1 MKRKKKQHFNWNI
14 LIIDTIIFSMFVGLI
29 WASFWWSGF
38 KNSLAVNK
46 IKFGETSILNESVY
60 NSTLGEIEGIHPYNI
75 DIKNISELLEDHPYV
90 KAARVSHR
98 YPGTIQIEIEEREP
112 IALLKS
118 DPMIMLDQD
127 GYVLPDLNNLQ
138 NFNLPILTN
147 FNPDLELYPIGK
159 KALSVKVNECII
171 SLAWIKQDYEQL
183 FDNLSE
189 LKISENNEIELIL
202 ADQPTQIFLGENEL
216 GSRIKILKQFEVEL
230 GTKKISDF
238 SYLDMRYKNQIIV
251 KGRRS

>member
-1 MKRKKKQHFNWNI
+1 VVSIFLYFQNQSIVF
-14 LIIDTIIFSMFVGLI
+14 LIEYR
-29 WASFWWSGF
+29 ASP
-38 KNSLAVNK
+38 N
-46 IKFGETSILNESVY
+46 
-60 NSTLGEIEGIHPYNI
+60 
-75 DIKNISELLEDHPYV
+75 
-90 KAARVSHR
+90 
-98 YPGTIQIEIEEREP
+98 
-112 IALLKS
+112 
-118 DPMIMLDQD
+118 
-127 GYVLPDLNNLQ
+127 LNNLQ

-171 SLAWIKQDYEQL
+171 SLAWIKQDYEPL

-238 SYLDMRYKNQIIV
+238 SYLDMRFNNQIIV
-251 KGRRS
+251 KRHHS